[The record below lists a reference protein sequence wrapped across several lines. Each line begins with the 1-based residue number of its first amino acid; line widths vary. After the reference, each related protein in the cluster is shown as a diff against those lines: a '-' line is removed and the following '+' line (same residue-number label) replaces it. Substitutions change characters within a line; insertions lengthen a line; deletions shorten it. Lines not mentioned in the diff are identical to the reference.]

1 MYLFTNSKTA
11 LKEAVMRTSERVW
24 AYELLAGD
32 WRRLDLLWDRIPAA
46 DRKTLQLVRV
56 GEENTTIAEWDI
68 ERAVQA
74 RYSADIETLRR
85 FLSDAEGE
93 KMDVIQKIRPVSR
106 RVLPQSVSNA
116 VRRTGNDGRHF
127 RIVRDAGASHPLHPV
142 VEDLDDLNI
151 YCRRYH
157 HAENPN
163 AASEPIDDA
172 ELLGYVKKTL
182 KLVGSL
188 L

>member
-1 MYLFTNSKTA
+1 MYLFTDSKTA
-11 LKEAVMRTSERVW
+11 LKEAVMRTSERVL

-93 KMDVIQKIRPVSR
+93 KMDVIQKRRPVSG

-116 VRRTGNDGRHF
+116 VRRTGNDGRHYQDNSGCG
-127 RIVRDAGASHPLHPV
+127 RIAPASSG
-142 VEDLDDLNI
+142 
-151 YCRRYH
+151 R
-157 HAENPN
+157 
-163 AASEPIDDA
+163 
-172 ELLGYVKKTL
+172 G
-182 KLVGSL
+182 GSG
-188 L
+188 